1 MKLRKAVSSDINV
14 VTELWKDMMLLHQ
27 NYDRYFSLEEK
38 AEKAYQK
45 YAEENIQSGSKF
57 FKVCLDENNDI
68 VGYVLA
74 DIIEYPP
81 IYPIKRFIEIIE
93 MVIRKD
99 QRRKGIGE
107 IMLKDVLYWAKEKGI
122 TRVECKVAIENPISQ
137 GFWKKNG
144 FRGYSESLVLEI

>member
-14 VTELWKDMMLLHQ
+14 VIELWKDMMLLHQ

-38 AEKAYQK
+38 AEKAYKK
-45 YAEENIQSGSKF
+45 YAEENIKSRNKF

-74 DIIEYPP
+74 DIIEYPL
-81 IYPIKRFIEIIE
+81 IYPVKRFIEIIE
-93 MVIRKD
+93 MVVRKD

-107 IMLKDVLYWAKEKGI
+107 TMLKDVFYWAKEKGI
-122 TRVECKVAIENPISQ
+122 TRLECKVAIENPISQ

>member
-1 MKLRKAVSSDINV
+1 MKLRKAVLSDINV

-27 NYDRYFSLEEK
+27 NYDRYFSLGEK
-38 AEKAYQK
+38 AEQAYQN
-45 YAEENIQSGSKF
+45 YAKENIQSGSKF
-57 FKVCLDENNDI
+57 FKVCLDENNEI

-81 IYPIKRFIEIIE
+81 IYPIKRFVEIIE
-93 MVIRKD
+93 MVVRKD
-99 QRRKGIGE
+99 QRRNGIGE
-107 IMLKDVLYWAKEKGI
+107 TMLKDVIDWAKENGI
-122 TRVECKVAIENPISQ
+122 TRVECKVAIENQISQ

>member
-1 MKLRKAVSSDINV
+1 MKLGKAVLSDINV

-27 NYDRYFSLEEK
+27 NYDRYFSLGEK
-38 AEKAYQK
+38 AEQAYQN
-45 YAEENIQSGSKF
+45 YAKENIQSGSKF
-57 FKVCLDENNDI
+57 FKVCLDENNEI

-81 IYPIKRFIEIIE
+81 IYPIKRFVEIIE
-93 MVIRKD
+93 MVVRKD
-99 QRRKGIGE
+99 QRRNGIGE
-107 IMLKDVLYWAKEKGI
+107 TMLKDVIDWAKENGI
-122 TRVECKVAIENPISQ
+122 TRVECKVAIENQISQ